1 MNRPIFLDTGY
12 MLALLNSRDE
22 FHTRALQLA
31 DEIDGRFI
39 TTEAVLLEIGNALAK
54 LPWRELAVNTLNDL
68 RDDESVEILPVGP
81 DLFAKAL
88 AFYSH
93 RMDKEWGLT
102 DCMSF
107 IVMKERK
114 LTDALTADH
123 HFEQAGFRA
132 LLRGIAK

>member
-1 MNRPIFLDTGY
+1 MNRPILLDTGY
-12 MLALLNSRDE
+12 ILALLNSRDE

-31 DEIDGRFI
+31 DEIDGRLI

-54 LPWRELAVNTLNDL
+54 LPRRELAVNTLNDL

-114 LTDALTADH
+114 LTDALTTDH

-132 LLRGIAK
+132 LLRGVAK